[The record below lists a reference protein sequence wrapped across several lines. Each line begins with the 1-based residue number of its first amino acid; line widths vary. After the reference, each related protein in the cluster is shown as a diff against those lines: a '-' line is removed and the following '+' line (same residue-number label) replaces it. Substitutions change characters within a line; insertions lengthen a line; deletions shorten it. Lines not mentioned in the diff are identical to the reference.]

1 MSIDGTRELEQKL
14 NAMSQLNPR
23 QAVESA
29 IQTVRSA
36 AVLNCPTDRA
46 E

>member
-14 NAMSQLNPR
+14 RTMSELNPR
-23 QAVESA
+23 QAVATA

-36 AVLNCPTDRA
+36 AVLK
-46 E
+46 